1 MESIEGK
8 ESSKSKSSI
17 RIENETDPCFNAI
30 LYNAYNYIDECS
42 YSIIKRTDR
51 KNKLYFAISPG
62 FYTINYKDKEIYIR
76 YNNLGV
82 PLSLENVTKYHKEVE
97 IISDNIDILKE
108 FINDSTHFYNEH
120 ILNKVKVD
128 NKLNLYLWD
137 SNYWDSITKKNKRP
151 ISTVCYKD
159 NIHLDLLDD
168 IKYFLTDE
176 EEKEY
181 LEYGIPYKF
190 NVLLEGYPGTGK
202 TSLVMVIASE
212 LDLNIATITFDH
224 ELTDKCFFKALTI
237 IPANTILLLEDIDVL
252 FKERKEADTG
262 KSALTFSGLLNNLDG
277 IGSINR
283 LIVFMTTNYC
293 CNLDSALK
301 RPGRVDKTIH
311 FGYSDKEQIQSMYN
325 KFLKG
330 RENQFESFYKEIK
343 NCNLTSAILQ
353 KYFFENRKESDFL
366 KNICDI
372 KTLAEQQKY
381 DGAINM
387 YS

>member
-1 MESIEGK
+1 MNKNKDRVSSSCSILL
-8 ESSKSKSSI
+8 
-17 RIENETDPCFNAI
+17 ENQADPAFEAI
-30 LYNAYNYIDECS
+30 LYNSYNYIEEHD
-42 YSIIKRTDR
+42 YSIVRRTNGKTKINLAIK
-51 KNKLYFAISPG
+51 PG
-62 FYTINYKDKEIYIR
+62 CYNINFNDNNITIKYHTV
-76 YNNLGV
+76 GA
-82 PLSLENVTKYHKEVE
+82 PLAVEGVTKYHKEVE
-97 IISDNIDILKE
+97 IIAEDLVILKE
-108 FINDSTHFYNEH
+108 FIADSLHFYNEH

-137 SNYWDSITKKNKRP
+137 TNYWDSITKKNKRP

-159 NIHLDLLDD
+159 NIHLDLLKD
-168 IKYFLTDE
+168 IKHFLSDE

-202 TSLVMVIASE
+202 TSLVLAIASE

-224 ELTDKCFFKALTI
+224 EMTDKCFFKALTI
-237 IPANTILLLEDIDVL
+237 IPKDTILLLEDIDVL
-252 FKERKEADTG
+252 FKERKDNDTG

-277 IGSINR
+277 IGSIDR

-311 FGYSDKEQIQSMYN
+311 FGYSNKEQIRIMYN
-325 KFLKG
+325 KFLND
-330 RENQFESFYKEIK
+330 RENLFESFYRHIR

-353 KYFFENRKESDFL
+353 KYFFENRKEPDLL

-381 DGAINM
+381 DGGAVHM

>member
-1 MESIEGK
+1 MNIPVSG
-8 ESSKSKSSI
+8 SSI
-17 RIENETDPCFNAI
+17 LMENQNDPTFEAI
-30 LYNAYNYIDECS
+30 LYNTYNYSEKQE
-42 YSIIKRTDR
+42 YSIVRRTHNSTKTHLAIK
-51 KNKLYFAISPG
+51 PG
-62 FYTINYKDKEIYIR
+62 CYNINYNDNNITINY
-76 YNNLGV
+76 YNVGG
-82 PLSLENVTKYHKEVE
+82 PLSVEGVTKHHKELE
-97 IISDNIDILKE
+97 ILAEDLTIITD
-108 FINDSTHFYNEH
+108 FIEDSIHFYNEN
-120 ILNKVKVD
+120 ILNKCKVE
-128 NKLNLYLWD
+128 NKVNLYLWD
-137 SNYWDSITKKNKRP
+137 SNYWDSMTKKNKRP
-151 ISTVCYKD
+151 ISTVCYSD
-159 NIHLDLLDD
+159 NIHTDLLED
-168 IKYFLTDE
+168 ITHFLSDE

-202 TSLVMVIASE
+202 SSLVMAIASE

-252 FKERKEADTG
+252 FKERKDNDTS

-277 IGSINR
+277 IGSVHG

-293 CNLDSALK
+293 CNLDNALK

-311 FGYSDKEQIQSMYN
+311 FGYSKKEQIRIMYN

-330 RENQFESFYKEIK
+330 RENRFDCFYKEIK
-343 NCNLTSAILQ
+343 NYNLTSAILQ
-353 KYFFENRKESDFL
+353 KYFFENRKERDLL

-381 DGAINM
+381 DGTVHM

>member
-1 MESIEGK
+1 MSVGSKDI
-8 ESSKSKSSI
+8 SKSMSSI
-17 RIENETDPCFNAI
+17 LLENQTDPTFEAI
-30 LYNAYNYIDECS
+30 LYNAYNYIEERE
-42 YSIIKRTDR
+42 YSIVRRTH
-51 KNKLYFAISPG
+51 NLTKLHLAINPG
-62 FYTINYKDKEIYIR
+62 CYNIIYKESNITINYH
-76 YNNLGV
+76 NVGS
-82 PLSLENVTKYHKEVE
+82 PLAVEGFTKYHKEIE
-97 IISDNIDILKE
+97 IISDDINISKE
-108 FINDSTHFYNEH
+108 FIKASTHFYNEH

-137 SNYWDSITKKNKRP
+137 NNYWDSITKKNKRP

-159 NIHLDLLDD
+159 NIHLDLLED
-168 IKYFLTDE
+168 IKHFLTKE

-181 LEYGIPYKF
+181 LEYGIPYKL

-202 TSLVMVIASE
+202 TSLVLAIASE
-212 LDLNIATITFDH
+212 LDLNIATITFDQDMN
-224 ELTDKCFFKALTI
+224 DKCFFKALTI

-252 FKERKEADTG
+252 FKERKENDTG

-277 IGSINR
+277 IGSIDR

-311 FGYSDKEQIQSMYN
+311 FGYSTKEQINILYN

-330 RENQFESFYKEIK
+330 RENRFDRFYKEIK

-353 KYFFENRKESDFL
+353 KYFFENRNEPDLL
-366 KNICDI
+366 KNISDI

-381 DGAINM
+381 DGVVHM

>member
-1 MESIEGK
+1 MESINIK
-8 ESSKSKSSI
+8 SSSKSKCSI
-17 RIENETDPCFNAI
+17 ILETQTDPTFEAI
-30 LYNAYNYIDECS
+30 LYNTYNYVDICE
-42 YSIIKRTDR
+42 YSIIHNTHNSTKINLAIKPGCYNIVYND
-51 KNKLYFAISPG
+51 KNI
-62 FYTINYKDKEIYIR
+62 TVNYLKF
-76 YNNLGV
+76 GP

-108 FINDSTHFYNEH
+108 FIKDSRHFYNEY
-120 ILNKVKVD
+120 IRNKVKVD

-137 SNYWDSITKKNKRP
+137 TNYWDSITKKNKRP

-168 IKYFLTDE
+168 IKYFLSDE

-202 TSLVMVIASE
+202 TSLVMAIASE

-237 IPANTILLLEDIDVL
+237 IPKNTILLLEDIDVL

-311 FGYSDKEQIQSMYN
+311 FGYSDKEQIQTMYN

-330 RENQFESFYKEIK
+330 RENKFKSFYREIK
-343 NCNLTSAILQ
+343 NYNLTSAILQ
-353 KYFFENRKESDFL
+353 KYFFENRKEPDLL

-372 KTLAEQQKY
+372 KTLAELQKY
-381 DGAINM
+381 DGATNM